1 MSMVRDSLRYGH
13 AVGRVRVRETR
24 LLSRSHF
31 ERLLD
36 AATFSDQLRILSDTP
51 YGGHFDGV
59 SSIEGLQAA
68 MDRVRL
74 QLHDDLLGRSGL
86 PEPITRF
93 FALLDGYQEARNGT
107 AENPAEWAADIA
119 LYKEI
124 VATAEASGCASLREL
139 AALLADVANL
149 KVLVRSKARGEAGS
163 WDPEMFVPAGA
174 ITQERL
180 VALHRLP
187 AEEVAAQLAALDLLK
202 GIDPQ
207 QILDPARFDVVA
219 DVVVASRM
227 RESSALVAAGAGPVI
242 TYVVLQR
249 IEMIVVRT
257 LLAGVMAGVSRDLLR
272 TRFREIFR

>member
-1 MSMVRDSLRYGH
+1 VSMIRDSLRYGH

-24 LLSRSHF
+24 LLSQSHL

-51 YGGHFDGV
+51 YGGHLDGV

-68 MDRVRL
+68 MDRMRS
-74 QLHDDLLGRSGL
+74 QSHDDLLGRSGL
-86 PEPITRF
+86 PEPITKF
-93 FALLDGYQEARNGT
+93 FALLDGYQEARNGS
-107 AENPAEWAADIA
+107 AEDPADWAADVA
-119 LYKEI
+119 LYQEI
-124 VATAEASGCASLREL
+124 VATAEASRCVSLREL

-163 WDPEMFVPAGA
+163 WDPEMFVAGGA
-174 ITQERL
+174 ITRERL
-180 VALHRLP
+180 LALHRLP
-187 AEEVAAQLAALDLLK
+187 AEEVASQLAALELLK
-202 GIDPQ
+202 GIDVQ
-207 QILDPARFDVVA
+207 HILDPARFDVVA
-219 DVVVASRM
+219 DVVVTSRM
-227 RESSALVAAGAGPVI
+227 RESSALVAVGAGPVI

-249 IEMIVVRT
+249 IEMVVVRA